1 MSEDSLGRYLKSL
14 SNYGRITKEREI
26 ELSEIIQSDA
36 NPKDI
41 EKAVDELVEANLA
54 LVVSR
59 ATKYSRSY
67 RGPLTIM
74 DFIAEGNMGLMKA
87 ASSFD
92 TSKDSS
98 ASFSTYAVF
107 IIDDKI
113 RKMMKDDKLIHIPSH
128 HRSYKIRLNHLQED
142 YGAYL
147 TDAIILDELQIS
159 KRFLSRLRAG
169 IELGGVKSLEDMK
182 DGDGESI
189 WADIVEDKDGVD
201 PTSGANKEIL
211 GEYLDKYLD
220 KLTSQEQEV
229 IKFMFF
235 ENIHSTYAEI
245 GKEMNLSLERVRQI
259 YLKAMRKLK
268 VYMTKHLEVK
278 DEIPRNNRRRGKYHN
293 PVENFKTHV
302 NEGLI
307 NNANR
312 IKEKEQ

>member
-1 MSEDSLGRYLKSL
+1 
-14 SNYGRITKEREI
+14 
-26 ELSEIIQSDA
+26 
-36 NPKDI
+36 
-41 EKAVDELVEANLA
+41 
-54 LVVSR
+54 
-59 ATKYSRSY
+59 
-67 RGPLTIM
+67 
-74 DFIAEGNMGLMKA
+74 
-87 ASSFD
+87 
-92 TSKDSS
+92 
-98 ASFSTYAVF
+98 
-107 IIDDKI
+107 
-113 RKMMKDDKLIHIPSH
+113 
-128 HRSYKIRLNHLQED
+128 
-142 YGAYL
+142 
-147 TDAIILDELQIS
+147 
-159 KRFLSRLRAG
+159 
-169 IELGGVKSLEDMK
+169 MK